1 MKKSKLGKLNFRDIL
16 NGVLLAISTVFVY
29 GLGQSL
35 TTGVIPSNLND
46 FEPIILTS
54 LSAGV
59 AYIGKNLSEN
69 SEGKPFKKEP
79 VEKIE

>member
-1 MKKSKLGKLNFRDIL
+1 MKKSKIGKLNFRDIL
-16 NGVLLAISTVFVY
+16 NGVLLAISTAFVY

-35 TTGVIPSNLND
+35 TTGVMPSNFND
-46 FEPIILTS
+46 FQPIILTS

-69 SEGKPFKKEP
+69 SEGKPFTKEP
-79 VEKIE
+79 EQQ

>member
-1 MKKSKLGKLNFRDIL
+1 MKKSKLGKLNLRDIL
-16 NGVLLAISTVFVY
+16 NGVLIVISTAFVS

-35 TTGVIPSNLND
+35 ATGKIPSNLTD
-46 FEPIILTS
+46 FEPIMIAS

-79 VEKIE
+79 VE